1 MTIVSGMPTKPA
13 RPNAHTHPMST
24 VMSGSRRHR
33 TSKSTRRMTTMI
45 ATAIPVSVSI
55 PPRR

>member
-1 MTIVSGMPTKPA
+1 MTIVRGMPTKPA
-13 RPNAHTHPMST
+13 RPNAQTQPMST
-24 VMSGSRRHR
+24 VMSGSSRHR